1 MERKKQAAISCFQN
15 GFNCSQAVL
24 STFSEE
30 LGLTTETAL
39 KISTCFGGG
48 MRNGEVCGAIT
59 GGLMVIGLKYGHSK
73 QGDDTTK
80 TRAYQ
85 LTREFTQQFKE
96 KHGTLLCRQLLGYD
110 LSDPEQL
117 AIIKEKQLFDT
128 ICPRIIEDVVEMV
141 EKVGRE

>member
-1 MERKKQAAISCFQN
+1 MERKKQTAINCFQN

-24 STFSEE
+24 TTFCEE
-30 LGLTTETAL
+30 NGMATETAL

-48 MRNGEVCGAIT
+48 MRNGEVCGAVT
-59 GGLMVIGLKYGHSK
+59 GGLMAIGLKYGHST

-96 KHGTLLCRQLLGYD
+96 KYGTLLCRQLLGYD
-110 LSDPEQL
+110 LSDPKQL

-128 ICPRIIEDVVEMV
+128 ICPQIIGNVVEMV
-141 EKVGRE
+141 EKTGRE

>member
-1 MERKKQAAISCFQN
+1 MERKKQTAITCFQN

-24 STFSEE
+24 TTFCEE
-30 LGLTTETAL
+30 NGMATETAL

-48 MRNGEVCGAIT
+48 MRNGEVCGAVS
-59 GGLMVIGLKYGHSK
+59 GGLMAIGLKYGHSI

-96 KHGTLLCRQLLGYD
+96 KYGTLLCRQLLGYD

-128 ICPRIIEDVVEMV
+128 ICPQIIENVVEMV
-141 EKVGRE
+141 EKAGRE